1 VGAGRRDRVGP
12 AALRTTWGDQHSGT
26 NVIAVYRRGAFLA
39 GGESHV
45 VLRLRE
51 PIPMPLRRGQPAE
64 VDELHVS
71 VDDPAG
77 FGAVVAA
84 VVAA

>member
-1 VGAGRRDRVGP
+1 
-12 AALRTTWGDQHSGT
+12 
-26 NVIAVYRRGAFLA
+26 
-39 GGESHV
+39 
-45 VLRLRE
+45 
-51 PIPMPLRRGQPAE
+51 MPLRRGQPAE